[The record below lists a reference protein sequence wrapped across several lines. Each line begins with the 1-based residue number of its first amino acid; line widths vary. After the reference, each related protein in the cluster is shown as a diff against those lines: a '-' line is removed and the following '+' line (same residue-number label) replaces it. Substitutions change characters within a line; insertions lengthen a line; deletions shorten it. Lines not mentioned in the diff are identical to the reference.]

1 MSERDRREAGPDDL
15 PPELRQVAER
25 YAAQPVPRPTA
36 QQTSLLLA
44 RLLAEEPVATLST
57 SHTRPRVGQTLR
69 IARWR
74 VRLLGPQFWVASVI
88 LLTLAAWATH
98 SYYLLSGTTPL
109 LLTVPLTGVLGVAYA
124 LRTSSRGLREVEA
137 STPLGFAEAAAGLVL
152 AIAGFDCALSAAA
165 TLAVCQTTAQPFL
178 ALLTVWA
185 RPAAAAHRPL
195 AARGPALGRAGCRA
209 GGRRALG
216 AAGAGRQPPASQL
229 ARPADPELAP
239 RRRGRGPPPGPGS
252 GGVGPSSD
260 YGAARPAPPGAS
272 RPGRH
277 RLAPRQ
283 TAD

>member
-44 RLLAEEPVATLST
+44 RLLAEEPVAALST
-57 SHTRPRVGQTLR
+57 SHIRPRVGQTLR

-88 LLTLAAWATH
+88 LLTLAAWATR
-98 SYYLLSGTTPL
+98 SYYLLTGTTPL

-152 AIAGFDCALSAAA
+152 AIAGFDCALGAAA

-178 ALLTVWA
+178 ALLTIWLGPLLLLTALSLTVALRWGALAAALVGGAPWA
-185 RPAAAAHRPL
+185 LLVLAASHQPASPLGLLILSLPHDAGAAAPRLVLALVGLALLVTMVRHGPLHLGPAAL
-195 AARGPALGRAGCRA
+195 DI
-209 GGRRALG
+209 G
-216 AAGAGRQPPASQL
+216 A
-229 ARPADPELAP
+229 
-239 RRRGRGPPPGPGS
+239 
-252 GGVGPSSD
+252 
-260 YGAARPAPPGAS
+260 
-272 RPGRH
+272 
-277 RLAPRQ
+277 
-283 TAD
+283 

>member
-44 RLLAEEPVATLST
+44 RLLAEEPVAALST
-57 SHTRPRVGQTLR
+57 SHIRPRVGQTLR

-88 LLTLAAWATH
+88 LLTLAAWATR

-137 STPLGFAEAAAGLVL
+137 STPLGFAEAAAGLGL
-152 AIAGFDCALSAAA
+152 AIAGFDCALGAAA

-178 ALLTVWA
+178 ALLTVWLGPLLLLTA
-185 RPAAAAHRPL
+185 LSLPVALRWGALAAALVGGAPWALLVL
-195 AARGPALGRAGCRA
+195 AASHQPASPLGLLILSLPHDAGAAAPHLVLALVGLALLVTMMRHGPLHLGPA
-209 GGRRALG
+209 ALG
-216 AAGAGRQPPASQL
+216 A
-229 ARPADPELAP
+229 
-239 RRRGRGPPPGPGS
+239 
-252 GGVGPSSD
+252 
-260 YGAARPAPPGAS
+260 
-272 RPGRH
+272 
-277 RLAPRQ
+277 
-283 TAD
+283 